1 MTQSG
6 KMNFGPED
14 QQRQVS
20 GGALI
25 ALTVGAMVFSESARG
40 SYGTCAVALSAGLVQ
55 WRTGESEAR
64 IDSSSYARV
73 GGASRRVSLLP
84 LSWNPR

>member
-55 WRTGESEAR
+55 WRTGER
-64 IDSSSYARV
+64 H
-73 GGASRRVSLLP
+73 ASPSLHTRESAVPAAVSVFF
-84 LSWNPR
+84 R